1 MNKTCLFLRCQRDH
15 NPGALA
21 GRVETRPLSELAG
34 LELSGHGAILVSMLA
49 DQVTLAEQSDKL
61 EAFLDAG
68 GTLVFNGHVAHAPIA
83 GLTPFVP
90 QTGRGIDSLTVH
102 RLAEHP
108 VYDGVSAQDLTFR
121 RGVAGFYAR
130 GHNPPPA
137 GAVALNGL
145 GPDKVP
151 VDWVWRRPGGGTVL
165 MHCGLDLWAF
175 AGDPTTASRMA
186 PQLLDWLQTDVKG
199 NA

>member
-21 GRVETRPLSELAG
+21 GRVEARHLSELAG
-34 LELSGHGAILVSMLA
+34 LDLHGYGAILVSMLT
-49 DQVTLAEQSDKL
+49 DQISLAEHSGQL
-61 EAFLDAG
+61 EAFLDDG
-68 GTLVFNGHVAHAPIA
+68 GTLVFNGHVAHPPIN
-83 GLTPFVP
+83 GLGQFVP
-90 QTGRGIDSLTVH
+90 QQGRGIDSLTIH
-102 RLAEHP
+102 RLADHP
-108 VYDGVSAQDLTFR
+108 VYDGVAAQDLTFR

-130 GHNPPPA
+130 GHNPLPA
-137 GAVALNGL
+137 GAQALNGL

-151 VDWVWRRPGGGTVL
+151 VDWVWQRPGGGTVL

-186 PQLLDWLQTDVKG
+186 PQLLAWLYSDMQG